1 MDPITTKKDLALFL
15 KKPEN
20 AQKLNDLV
28 QGIRY
33 AVMDYQ
39 VCAHERLALVVV
51 DVLSRLRSNGIGT
64 MKAVN
69 RS

>member
-28 QGIRY
+28 QDIRY
-33 AVMDYQ
+33 ALMDYQ
-39 VCAHERLALVVV
+39 VCTHERLALVVA
-51 DVLSRLRSNGIGT
+51 DILPRLRCDEICM
-64 MKAVN
+64 MKAV
-69 RS
+69 SQS